1 MADEGLFR
9 WSIREAKRGGGKGRR
24 RGVTISYILG
34 SPPSPKSHKSLLNVT
49 LPPLKLVLITSFVL
63 FLEKKRVRGP

>member
-24 RGVTISYILG
+24 RGGYHLIYSRE
-34 SPPSPKSHKSLLNVT
+34 PPIPKI
-49 LPPLKLVLITSFVL
+49 P
-63 FLEKKRVRGP
+63 